1 MYEIIKNVINT
12 GDYELK
18 DFLEKINIM
27 YIEGEITKEQ
37 KDELDNLARTNANPE
52 NSYAPLQKQIDNLYS
67 ELNTLKSTVE
77 ANAKGMSA
85 LKETVEKLGGTVI
98 EPEYPPIEEEY
109 PEYKQ
114 PTGSHDSYNI
124 GDKIT
129 FEGEKYTCI
138 LDNCVWSPFE
148 YPSAWQEIL

>member
-37 KDELDNLARTNANPE
+37 KDELDNLARANANPE
-52 NSYAPLQKQIDNLYS
+52 NSYAPLQKQIDNLYL

-77 ANAKGMSA
+77 ANARGMSA
-85 LKETVEKLGGTVI
+85 LKEVVEKLGGTVT
-98 EPEYPPIEEEY
+98 EPEIPVTEEY

-114 PTGSHDSYNI
+114 PTGAHDAYKV

-129 FEGEKYTCI
+129 FEGKKYTCI
-138 LDNCVWSPFE
+138 LDNCVWSPTE

>member
-52 NSYAPLQKQIDNLYS
+52 NSYAPLQEQIDNLYS

-77 ANAKGMSA
+77 ANAQGMTA
-85 LKETVEKLGGTVI
+85 LKEAVEKLGGTI
-98 EPEYPPIEEEY
+98 TEPEIPFTEEY

-114 PTGSHDSYNI
+114 PTGAHDAYKV

-129 FEGEKYTCI
+129 FEGKKYTCI
-138 LDNCVWSPFE
+138 LDNCVWSPTE

>member
-37 KDELDNLARTNANPE
+37 KDELDNLARKNANPE
-52 NSYAPLQKQIDNLYS
+52 NSYAPLQEQIDNLYS
-67 ELNTLKSTVE
+67 ELDALKSTVE
-77 ANAKGMSA
+77 ANAQGMSA
-85 LKETVEKLGGTVI
+85 LKEAVEELSGTVI
-98 EPEYPPIEEEY
+98 EPEYPPVEEY

-114 PTGSHDSYNI
+114 PTGAHDAYKV

-129 FEGEKYTCI
+129 FEGNKYTCI
-138 LDNCVWSPFE
+138 LDNCVWSPTE

>member
-52 NSYAPLQKQIDNLYS
+52 NSYAPLQKQIDNLYL

-77 ANAKGMSA
+77 ANARGMSA
-85 LKETVEKLGGTVI
+85 LKEVVEKLGGTVT
-98 EPEYPPIEEEY
+98 EPEIPVTEEY
-109 PEYKQ
+109 PEYIQ
-114 PTGSHDSYNI
+114 PTGAHDAYKV

-129 FEGEKYTCI
+129 FEGKKYTCI
-138 LDNCVWSPFE
+138 LDNCVWSPTE
-148 YPSAWQEIL
+148 YPSAWKEIL

>member
-1 MYEIIKNVINT
+1 MYEIIKKVINT

-37 KDELDNLARTNANPE
+37 KDELDNLARKNANPE
-52 NSYAPLQKQIDNLYS
+52 NSYAPLQEQIDNLYL

-85 LKETVEKLGGTVI
+85 LKETV
-98 EPEYPPIEEEY
+98 
-109 PEYKQ
+109 
-114 PTGSHDSYNI
+114 
-124 GDKIT
+124 
-129 FEGEKYTCI
+129 
-138 LDNCVWSPFE
+138 
-148 YPSAWQEIL
+148 

>member
-27 YIEGEITKEQ
+27 YIESEITKEQ

-52 NSYAPLQKQIDNLYS
+52 NSYAPLQEQIDNLYS
-67 ELNTLKSTVE
+67 ELDALKSTVE

-98 EPEYPPIEEEY
+98 EPEYPPVEEY

-114 PTGSHDSYNI
+114 PTGAHDAYKV

-129 FEGEKYTCI
+129 FEGNKYECI
-138 LDNCVWSPFE
+138 LDNCVWSPTE

>member
-27 YIEGEITKEQ
+27 YIESEITKEQ

-52 NSYAPLQKQIDNLYS
+52 NSYAPLQKQIDNLYL

-77 ANAKGMSA
+77 ANAQGMSA
-85 LKETVEKLGGTVI
+85 LKETVEKLGGTVT
-98 EPEYPPIEEEY
+98 EPEIPVTEEY

-114 PTGSHDSYNI
+114 PTGAHDAYKV

-129 FEGEKYTCI
+129 FEGKKYTCI
-138 LDNCVWSPFE
+138 LDNCVWSPTE
-148 YPSAWQEIL
+148 YPSAWKEIL

>member
-1 MYEIIKNVINT
+1 MYEIIKNVLIKGN
-12 GDYELK
+12 YELK
-18 DFLEKINIM
+18 DILHKINQM
-27 YIEGEITKEQ
+27 YIESEITKEQ

-52 NSYAPLQKQIDNLYS
+52 NSYAPLQKQIDNLYL

-77 ANAKGMSA
+77 ANAQGMSA

-98 EPEYPPIEEEY
+98 EPEYPPVEEY

-114 PTGSHDSYNI
+114 PTGAHDAYKV

-129 FEGEKYTCI
+129 FEGKKYTCI
-138 LDNCVWSPFE
+138 LDNCVWSPTE

>member
-37 KDELDNLARTNANPE
+37 KDELDNLARKNANPE
-52 NSYAPLQKQIDNLYS
+52 NSYAPLQKQIDNLYL

-77 ANAKGMSA
+77 ANAQGMSA
-85 LKETVEKLGGTVI
+85 LKEAVEKLGGAVI
-98 EPEYPPIEEEY
+98 KPEYPPVEEY

-114 PTGSHDSYNI
+114 PTGAHDAYKV

-129 FEGEKYTCI
+129 FEGKKYTCI
-138 LDNCVWSPFE
+138 LDNCVWSPTE